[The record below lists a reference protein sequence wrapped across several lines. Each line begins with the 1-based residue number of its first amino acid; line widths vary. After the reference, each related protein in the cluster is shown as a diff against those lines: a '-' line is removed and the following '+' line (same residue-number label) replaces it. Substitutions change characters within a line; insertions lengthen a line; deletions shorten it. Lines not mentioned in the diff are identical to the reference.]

1 MRRRELRLAWG
12 AHIRR
17 STAPALLGRPAK
29 PSQCFRNRN
38 TLCEAFTAARQNGHS
53 TVDVSLDGP
62 QTDTQ
67 ELGESPWSH
76 LGGKIRRQHRDCHR
90 QSIQFGSAILIVPD
104 IGARPIR
111 IQIYEP
117 MMCSVATY
125 RNRRGLRPSPGGSAP
140 QCSVHSVPFR
150 SHFLPQYLSSGV
162 SSCRLMSVY
171 HIDFKCIIGNLN
183 EDSIA
188 LNRSSKPRV
197 GSSSLSGRAK
207 TPPVRPLLRAAP
219 RP

>member
-1 MRRRELRLAWG
+1 MRRRELRLARG
-12 AHIRR
+12 HIRR

-38 TLCEAFTAARQNGHS
+38 TLCEAFTATRQNGHS

-104 IGARPIR
+104 IGARTIR

-125 RNRRGLRPSPGGSAP
+125 RNRRGLRRSPGGSAP
-140 QCSVHSVPFR
+140 KCSMHSVPFR
-150 SHFLPQYLSSGV
+150 SHFLPQYLSSCV

-171 HIDFKCIIGNLN
+171 HIDFKCII
-183 EDSIA
+183 
-188 LNRSSKPRV
+188 
-197 GSSSLSGRAK
+197 
-207 TPPVRPLLRAAP
+207 
-219 RP
+219 